1 MRERLTLALGAMTAL
16 LATMSPALAASLPE
30 APLSVAVPATLH
42 EGRDAAVTFEASDSL
57 RGGAPFDVYVIR
69 IPSRQP
75 VLRYLS
81 STGIWTLEPTPWL
94 RHRTATT
101 PTSQEATWR
110 EDGPAGFMTLLVV
123 FVRAG
128 ASPSDRS
135 EWMFRPVL
143 GRVSVRPAATP
154 AAGRGLFASA
164 LGAVTV
170 AACALVLFGVPAG
183 FATAR
188 VRRPANG

>member
-1 MRERLTLALGAMTAL
+1 MRRRLALTLVATTAALAAMT
-16 LATMSPALAASLPE
+16 PALAASLPE
-30 APLSVAVPATLH
+30 APLNVAVPATLH
-42 EGRDAAVTFEASDSL
+42 EGRDAAVTFEASDSV
-57 RGGAPFDVYVIR
+57 RGGVPFDVYVIR

-94 RHRTATT
+94 RHRSATA
-101 PTSQEATWR
+101 PTSQLGTWR
-110 EDGPAGFMTLLVV
+110 EDGPAGFVTLLVV

-128 ASPSDRS
+128 ASPGDRS
-135 EWMFRPVL
+135 EWLFRPVL
-143 GRVSVRPAATP
+143 GRVSVRPAAT
-154 AAGRGLFASA
+154 AGSGLFASA
-164 LGAVTV
+164 LGVVTV
-170 AACALVLFGVPAG
+170 ATCALVLVGVPAG

>member
-1 MRERLTLALGAMTAL
+1 MRRRLALTLVATTAALGAMT
-16 LATMSPALAASLPE
+16 PALAASLPE
-30 APLSVAVPATLH
+30 APLNVAVPATLH
-42 EGRDAAVTFEASDSL
+42 EGRVAGVTFEASDSL
-57 RGGAPFDVYVIR
+57 RDSGPFDVYVIR

-94 RHRTATT
+94 RHRSA
-101 PTSQEATWR
+101 PATSQLATWR
-110 EDGPAGFMTLLVV
+110 EEGPAGFVTLLVV

-128 ASPSDRS
+128 ASPGDRS
-135 EWMFRPVL
+135 EWLFRPVL
-143 GRVSVRPAATP
+143 GRVSVRPAST
-154 AAGRGLFASA
+154 AGSSLFASA
-164 LGAVTV
+164 LGVVTV
-170 AACALVLFGVPAG
+170 ATCALVLFGVPAG